1 MGVYLTGSLSYGDFN
16 PESSDIDLLV
26 LLRKPAAQEKLE
38 ALKQMHLHIK
48 RNKKK
53 WAKRVECSYV
63 SLDMLQEIL
72 PPKTP
77 RPYIGEGI
85 FYFEAPYG
93 NEWIIIRGARTV
105 FDYKTLLPQ
114 LIGII
119 ISDLIRR
126 SGTNSRPA
134 F

>member
-1 MGVYLTGSLSYGDFN
+1 
-16 PESSDIDLLV
+16 
-26 LLRKPAAQEKLE
+26 
-38 ALKQMHLHIK
+38 MHLHIK

-114 LIGII
+114 FFDWYNNKRPHQALRYKFPASVLEALLCGYVDKADALPHIPTKASSTTIDSLI
-119 ISDLIRR
+119 
-126 SGTNSRPA
+126 
-134 F
+134 FV